1 MYRLIDV
8 YLADCRMYVYYC
20 KAFQVSKINPAIIG
34 YCSITDIVT
43 VYVFCEKKST
53 MALFSHFHI
62 IFDRSNIGF
71 VILRMA
77 HLEGKYA
84 SSYAYIIN
92 LMCIYI
98 WPFHANTFLKNV
110 FQEA

>member
-8 YLADCRMYVYYC
+8 YFADCRMYVYYC

-43 VYVFCEKKST
+43 VYVFCEKKIT
-53 MALFSHFHI
+53 IMALFSNFDI

-77 HLEGKYA
+77 HLKEKYA

-92 LMCIYI
+92 LMCIYTR
-98 WPFHANTFLKNV
+98 PLHANTFL
-110 FQEA
+110 

>member
-8 YLADCRMYVYYC
+8 YLADCRMYVYHC
-20 KAFQVSKINPAIIG
+20 NAFQVSKINPTIIG

-53 MALFSHFHI
+53 MALFSHFDI
-62 IFDRSNIGF
+62 IFDRSNIGL
-71 VILRMA
+71 VIVRMT
-77 HLEGKYA
+77 LLKEKYA

-92 LMCIYI
+92 LMCNYI
-98 WPFHANTFLKNV
+98 WPLHANTFL
-110 FQEA
+110 